1 MPISCITGWAFFVLR
16 AAVMDVLYDF
26 DSITDCVELS
36 FWQKICHA
44 SIQYL
49 FGTRFVLKQ
58 KEIEINNK

>member
-1 MPISCITGWAFFVLR
+1 
-16 AAVMDVLYDF
+16 MDVLYDF
-26 DSITDCVELS
+26 DSVADCTELS